1 MKEYRQPVKTGAQ
14 ENWQGYLLVNK
25 EQQKAAP
32 IIDFSQAKSLF
43 DGKKETDSLSRY
55 FKVLS
60 FSELIEETTSLIEQL
75 NREGSTDEIIKKSKV
90 ILKELGFRLTNSHG
104 LSKSFLKM
112 KDDLE
117 ERLQSR

>member
-1 MKEYRQPVKTGAQ
+1 LRQ
-14 ENWQGYLLVNK
+14 ENWQGKKLVK
-25 EQQKAAP
+25 QEQQKAAP
-32 IIDFSQAKSLF
+32 IIDFSQAKNLF
-43 DGKKETDSLSRY
+43 DGKKEIDSLSRY

-60 FSELIEETTSLIEQL
+60 FSELIEETTQLIEQL
-75 NREGSTDEIIKKSKV
+75 NREGSTDEIIRKSKV
-90 ILKELGFRLTNSHG
+90 ILKELGLRLTNSHG